1 MQLLQTDVEG
11 FELAVIPVQW
21 DDLKQPVVQTQADHT
36 TLRIHDPDDPGLR
49 RTADAILTQMQRS
62 DAGGMCVCVC
72 SDSCVRRGRT
82 CTFPWAR
89 VMMSMLSPFCLYS
102 RIQALYLAV
111 KMNRRSLLSP
121 FT

>member
-49 RTADAILTQMQRS
+49 RTADAILTQTQRS
-62 DAGGMCVCVC
+62 DAGGVCVCVFGQLC
-72 SDSCVRRGRT
+72 
-82 CTFPWAR
+82 A
-89 VMMSMLSPFCLYS
+89 S
-102 RIQALYLAV
+102 RAYLHVSVGAGDDVDAV
-111 KMNRRSLLSP
+111 SVLLVLQDTGVVFSGQDE
-121 FT
+121 